1 LRRRAAGDYD
11 YSVTFSRRRIAVSA
25 PSIDQKTPVNQA
37 PAPMPPAIVKKL
49 PLEKIAKIN
58 DGIAIRSNQIF
69 ATMGFFWF
77 CLLFSLIPLKW
88 PSTLAFVQYASSG
101 VLQLVA
107 LPLLGVG
114 TVLAARS
121 SDKLAKEQHD
131 AVIETVSDLHA
142 MMAELH
148 QMHTELAAKITTA
161 LADDAAVD

>member
-1 LRRRAAGDYD
+1 
-11 YSVTFSRRRIAVSA
+11 VSA
-25 PSIDQKTPVNQA
+25 PPIDQ
-37 PAPMPPAIVKKL
+37 PAPPHAHTPPAIIKKL
-49 PLEKIAKIN
+49 PLEKLAKVN
-58 DGIAIRSNQIF
+58 DGIALRSNQIF

-88 PSTLAFVQYASSG
+88 PATLAFVQYASSG

-131 AVIETVSDLHA
+131 AVIETVNNLHS

-148 QMHTELAAKITTA
+148 QMHTELASKVTTA

>member
-1 LRRRAAGDYD
+1 M
-11 YSVTFSRRRIAVSA
+11 SA
-25 PSIDQKTPVNQA
+25 PSIDQQTPVTLA
-37 PAPMPPAIVKKL
+37 PAPTPPAIVKKL
-49 PLEKIAKIN
+49 PLEKIAKLN

-131 AVIETVSDLHA
+131 AVIETVSDLHE

-148 QMHTELAAKITTA
+148 QMHTELAAKITGA